1 MLWIV
6 RTLPLFL
13 YHSFWRQLS
22 LCAITMP
29 DCLLVWTL
37 SGNSSVSLNT
47 TCWAVDAFLG
57 LCKHGLLL
65 SLNLR
70 TGSLRCL
77 SSQCLSSNWIKLEK
91 LNIVNWTLV
100 LLLSVEKLAGKPNA
114 VGFLMKF
121 AVHVKCF
128 GWKKKMVKEY
138 WYWLITWY
146 STIKW
151 YLHIISI
158 VFSLS
163 SFC

>member
-22 LCAITMP
+22 LSAITMP

-91 LNIVNWTLV
+91 LNSSSASLCREISRQT
-100 LLLSVEKLAGKPNA
+100 NA

-128 GWKKKMVKEY
+128 GWKKKTVKEY